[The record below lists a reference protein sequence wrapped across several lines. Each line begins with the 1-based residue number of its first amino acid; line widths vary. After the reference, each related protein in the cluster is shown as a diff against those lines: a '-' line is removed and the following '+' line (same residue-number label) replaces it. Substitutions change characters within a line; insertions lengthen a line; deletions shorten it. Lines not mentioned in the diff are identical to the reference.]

1 MMEGTGI
8 HAEKTMFPTRLALIV
23 IQMPCGTVDQMAVGS
38 AVIMAGVSFL
48 NITSAGTGET
58 VEKLKEKELNASGS
72 FKVLSEDDHRKIY

>member
-1 MMEGTGI
+1 
-8 HAEKTMFPTRLALIV
+8 
-23 IQMPCGTVDQMAVGS
+23 MAVGS

-72 FKVLSEDDHRKIY
+72 FKVLSEDDHRKIYRQKHW

>member
-1 MMEGTGI
+1 
-8 HAEKTMFPTRLALIV
+8 
-23 IQMPCGTVDQMAVGS
+23 MAVGS

-72 FKVLSEDDHRKIY
+72 FKVLSEDDHRKLYRQKHW